1 MDGNE
6 SAHGVNVLP
15 MAFKTT
21 IPVLAGYLGLGL
33 AFGIM
38 LEDLGYN
45 ACWAAFFSLIAYGG
59 TIQYLAIALLTTA
72 FNPMEAFFLSVL
84 VNFRHLFY
92 GITMA
97 EKFKGMGK
105 KKILLIFGLS
115 DETFSL
121 LSTTELPPDMD
132 RGKFYLYVTLLDH
145 SYWILG
151 SFLGGIAGSLITF
164 NTAGIS
170 FVLTALF
177 VVLFLEQMKNKAN
190 YIPGAI
196 GLGATLISLAMFG
209 SGNVIIPAM
218 ILIMVA
224 MLTMRRYDVHRL

>member
-1 MDGNE
+1 MTVQTLEIKGSLF
-6 SAHGVNVLP
+6 SA
-15 MAFKTT
+15 AFKTT

-45 ACWAAFFSLIAYGG
+45 ALWAAFFSLVAYGG
-59 TIQYLAIALLTTA
+59 TIQYLAIALLSTV
-72 FNPMEAFFLSVL
+72 FNPLEALFLSVL

-97 EKFKGMGK
+97 EKFRGVGK
-105 KKILLIFGLS
+105 KKLALIFGLS

-121 LSTTELPPDMD
+121 LSTTELPEGTD

-151 SFLGGIAGSLITF
+151 SFLGGIAGSLISF

-177 VVLFLEQMKNKAN
+177 VVLFMEQLKNRSN
-190 YIPGAI
+190 IIPGII
-196 GLGATLISLAMFG
+196 GLGATLISLLFFG
-209 SGNVIIPAM
+209 DNLIIPAM
-218 ILIMVA
+218 ALIMVA
-224 MLTMRRYDVHRL
+224 MLAMRRYDVLRH

>member
-1 MDGNE
+1 MTAQTLEIKGSLF
-6 SAHGVNVLP
+6 SA
-15 MAFKTT
+15 AFKTT

-45 ACWAAFFSLIAYGG
+45 ALWAAFFSLVAYGG
-59 TIQYLAIALLTTA
+59 TIQYLAIALLSTT
-72 FNPMEAFFLSVL
+72 FNPFEALFLSVL

-97 EKFKGMGK
+97 DKFKGLGK
-105 KKILLIFGLS
+105 KKLALIFGLS

-121 LSTTELPPDMD
+121 LSTTELPEGTD

-151 SFLGGIAGSLITF
+151 SFLGGLVGSLITF
-164 NTAGIS
+164 NTTGIG

-177 VVLFLEQMKNKAN
+177 VVLFMEQLKNRSN
-190 YIPGAI
+190 IIPGLI
-196 GLGATLISLAMFG
+196 GLGATIISLLFFG
-209 SGNVIIPAM
+209 ADNVIIPAM
-218 ILIMVA
+218 ALIMVA
-224 MLTMRRYDVHRL
+224 MLAMRRYDVHKH

>member
-1 MDGNE
+1 MTVQTLEIKGSLF
-6 SAHGVNVLP
+6 SA
-15 MAFKTT
+15 AFKTT

-45 ACWAAFFSLIAYGG
+45 ALWAAFFSLVAYGG
-59 TIQYLAIALLTTA
+59 TIQYLAIALLSTA
-72 FNPMEAFFLSVL
+72 FNPLEALFLSVL

-97 EKFKGMGK
+97 EKFRGVGK
-105 KKILLIFGLS
+105 KKLALIFGLS

-121 LSTTELPPDMD
+121 LSTTELPEGTD

-151 SFLGGIAGSLITF
+151 SFLGGIAGSLISF

-177 VVLFLEQMKNKAN
+177 VVLFMEQLKNRSN
-190 YIPGAI
+190 IIPGII
-196 GLGATLISLAMFG
+196 GLGATLISLLFFG
-209 SGNVIIPAM
+209 DNLIIPAM
-218 ILIMVA
+218 ALIMVA
-224 MLTMRRYDVHRL
+224 MLAMRRYDVLKH

>member
-1 MDGNE
+1 MTVQTLEIKGSLF
-6 SAHGVNVLP
+6 SA
-15 MAFKTT
+15 AFKTT

-45 ACWAAFFSLIAYGG
+45 ALWAAFFSLVAYGG
-59 TIQYLAIALLTTA
+59 TIQYLAIALLSTA
-72 FNPMEAFFLSVL
+72 FNPLEALFLSVL

-97 EKFKGMGK
+97 EKFRGVGK
-105 KKILLIFGLS
+105 KKLALIFGLS

-121 LSTTELPPDMD
+121 LSTTELPEGTD

-151 SFLGGIAGSLITF
+151 SFLGGIAGSLISF

-177 VVLFLEQMKNKAN
+177 VVLFMEQLKNRSN
-190 YIPGAI
+190 IIPGII
-196 GLGATLISLAMFG
+196 GLGATLISLLFFG
-209 SGNVIIPAM
+209 DNLIIPAM
-218 ILIMVA
+218 ALIMVA
-224 MLTMRRYDVHRL
+224 MLAMRRYDVLRH

>member
-1 MDGNE
+1 MTAQTLEIKGSLF
-6 SAHGVNVLP
+6 SA
-15 MAFKTT
+15 AFKTT

-45 ACWAAFFSLIAYGG
+45 ALWAAFFSLVAYGG
-59 TIQYLAIALLTTA
+59 TIQYLAIALLSTA
-72 FNPMEAFFLSVL
+72 FNPFEALFLSVL

-97 EKFKGMGK
+97 DKFKGLGK
-105 KKILLIFGLS
+105 KKLALIFGLS

-121 LSTTELPPDMD
+121 LSTTELPEGTD

-151 SFLGGIAGSLITF
+151 SFLGGLVGSLITF
-164 NTAGIS
+164 NTTGIG

-177 VVLFLEQMKNKAN
+177 VVLFMEQWKKKENHFAGVAG
-190 YIPGAI
+190 IVCA
-196 GLGATLISLAMFG
+196 AVSLAVFG
-209 SGNVIIPAM
+209 ADRMVIAAM
-218 ILIMVA
+218 VLILLVLLGGRKRTCI
-224 MLTMRRYDVHRL
+224 

>member
-1 MDGNE
+1 MTAQTLEIKGSLL
-6 SAHGVNVLP
+6 SA
-15 MAFKTT
+15 AFKTT

-45 ACWAAFFSLIAYGG
+45 ALWAAFFSLVAYGG
-59 TIQYLAIALLTTA
+59 TIQYLAIALLSTA
-72 FNPMEAFFLSVL
+72 FNPFEALFLSIL

-105 KKILLIFGLS
+105 KKLLLIFGLS
-115 DETFSL
+115 DETYSL
-121 LSTTELPPDMD
+121 LTTTELPEGTD

-151 SFLGGIAGSLITF
+151 SFLGGIVGSLITF
-164 NTAGIS
+164 NTTGIA

-177 VVLFLEQMKNKAN
+177 VVLFMEQLKNKAN
-190 YIPGAI
+190 IIPGII
-196 GLGATLISLAMFG
+196 GLGATLISLALFG
-209 SGNVIIPAM
+209 DNLIIPAM
-218 ILIMVA
+218 VLIMVA
-224 MLTMRRYDVHRL
+224 MLALRRYDVHKH